1 MQPDYHFKNIHHQD
15 KDDPFL
21 GLRLVEFSA
30 TDLCNRE
37 CVFCP
42 HVDPTIFPN
51 NNVYL
56 DASIVETV
64 VEDLVKHNYKGGIV
78 FSGYGEPTLNR
89 NICNLIKSASKHF
102 PVQLFTNGDKI
113 FDSDWYTIDDFIE
126 AGLQSMY
133 IGMYDD
139 RNQVN
144 NRLPKILNYS
154 TKIKIEVFRAYELSP
169 NAGITFVN
177 RAGTVLNKQ
186 YLNTPCFLP
195 HTKAVIDWD
204 GSLQLCPNDWTKFG
218 GLGNVQETSFS
229 TLWKSDKLNDIRKKL
244 MVDRT
249 KAGSP
254 CSTCNEYVMSVDEN
268 FVKEIWTPFLEENKG

>member
-51 NNVYL
+51 NNVHL
-56 DASIVETV
+56 DASIVESV
-64 VEDLVKHNYKGGIV
+64 IEDLVKHNYKGGIV
-78 FSGYGEPTLNR
+78 FAGYGEPTLNR
-89 NICNLIKSASKHF
+89 NICNLIKIASKHF

-139 RNQVN
+139 RNQVT

-154 TKIKIEVFRAYELSP
+154 TKIKIEVFRAYEQPIDSGLMF
-169 NAGITFVN
+169 NN

-186 YLNTPCFLP
+186 ILNVPCIYP

-204 GSLQLCPNDWTKFG
+204 GSLQLCPNDWTKMG
-218 GLGNVQETSFS
+218 GLGNVTQTPLS
-229 TLWKSDKLNDIRKKL
+229 TLWKSDILNELRKKL
-244 MVDRT
+244 LVDR
-249 KAGSP
+249 KSVGSP
-254 CSTCNEYVMSVDEN
+254 CSTCDAYQTVIDEN